1 MRIALAATHY
11 VTLILIDQAQ
21 DGIRNN
27 HRDSEKDMRKK
38 HSSENDM
45 HKNQELTCRTDVERW
60 INMGGL
66 FHALT

>member
-27 HRDSEKDMRKK
+27 HRVSEKDMR
-38 HSSENDM
+38 
-45 HKNQELTCRTDVERW
+45 KNQELTCRTDVERW